1 MLKLCVNSDNLIEW
15 DAMVDVYDDT
25 FVNDATVT
33 FTLRDTDGDAVDGA
47 ESIAMPYVGNSDGKY
62 NGTLQSTVVLVDGDT
77 YFLEV
82 SAASGSLVG
91 FRRCQVVAQYRGRN

>member
-15 DAMVDVYDDT
+15 DAMVDVYDET

-33 FTLRDTDGDAVDGA
+33 FTLRDTDGNAVDGA
-47 ESIAMPYVGNSDGKY
+47 EAIAMPYVGNSDGKY
-62 NGTLQSTVVLVDGDT
+62 NGTLQSTVALIDGNT

-82 SAASGSLVG
+82 SAASGDLVG
-91 FRRCQVVAQYRGRN
+91 FRRCQVIAQYRGAS